1 LYKYVL
7 DARMLLKSAPPAHI
21 HGKVSSRQLTEKT
34 WPDFEELFAANG
46 GVWGGCWCMFYHKPG
61 KFDPKAYKENR
72 EAKHGLTSEGKT
84 HGTIVLCGGDPV
96 GWCQFGPREELSRVD
111 RKRGYRPTS
120 PDAWR
125 VTCLFIAPGH
135 RRSGLATYA
144 VRESVRAMKREGVKV
159 VEAYPVGGER
169 SAALLWS
176 GTPKLFEEVGFSRSG
191 PLGKG
196 SWIYTRRL
204 L

>member
-1 LYKYVL
+1 
-7 DARMLLKSAPPAHI
+7 
-21 HGKVSSRQLTEKT
+21 
-34 WPDFEELFAANG
+34 
-46 GVWGGCWCMFYHKPG
+46 
-61 KFDPKAYKENR
+61 
-72 EAKHGLTSEGKT
+72 
-84 HGTIVLCGGDPV
+84 
-96 GWCQFGPREELSRVD
+96 QFGPREELSRVD

-120 PDAWR
+120 PDVWR

-159 VEAYPVGGER
+159 VEAYPVEGER

-176 GTPKLFEEVGFSRSG
+176 GTPKLFGEVGFGRSG